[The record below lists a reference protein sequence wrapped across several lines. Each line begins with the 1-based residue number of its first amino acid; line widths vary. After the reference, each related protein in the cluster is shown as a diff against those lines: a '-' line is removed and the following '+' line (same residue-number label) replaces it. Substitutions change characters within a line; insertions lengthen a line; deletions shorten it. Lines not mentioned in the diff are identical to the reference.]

1 MEAKIILT
9 LNQKHLEKIMKENN
23 LTTAAELRGFLKAGD
38 AFNYLKDRYGD
49 ECDISIETKNERHD
63 YLSALQYSLYSDL
76 IKRAAFLGI
85 DFAKPEVK
93 EVKRKA
99 KVGEW
104 IKIVE
109 PFFTA
114 GCYKTGDILKVCCV
128 DNNRG
133 VYTERNPG
141 FYISNK
147 EYVVLENYEPPK
159 KPEVKEVKRRAKV
172 GEWIKIVNAHCTWGC
187 YVNGDILKVDSIK
200 LWGTLGVHV
209 TKKVCPYIADD
220 EYVVLENYV
229 PPKKPEVKE
238 VKRQAKV
245 GEYIKIVYDKQGNC
259 NGEQCYHTGDILKVY
274 KEYDVFNE
282 SLAGCVFC
290 QLKYKLKMPDGTMKN
305 SYVIDNGNLI
315 IYPSEYVVLE
325 NYDPEDG
332 EDK

>member
-49 ECDISIETKNERHD
+49 ECDISIETKNERRD
-63 YLSALQYSLYSDL
+63 YLSSLQYTLDYIHSMRRVY
-76 IKRAAFLGI
+76 LGI

-93 EVKRKA
+93 EVKRPA

-114 GCYKTGDILKVCCV
+114 GCYKTGDILKVCRV
-128 DNNRG
+128 NDSDLG

-159 KPEVKEVKRRAKV
+159 KPEVKEVKRKAKV
-172 GEWIKIVNAHCTWGC
+172 GEYIKIVNAHETWGY
-187 YVNGDILKVDSIK
+187 YVNGDIFQVDSIK
-200 LWGTLGVHV
+200 GWGTLGVYV
-209 TKKVCPYIADD
+209 PKKNWPYIADD
-220 EYVVLENYV
+220 EYVVLENY
-229 PPKKPEVKE
+229 E
-238 VKRQAKV
+238 
-245 GEYIKIVYDKQGNC
+245 
-259 NGEQCYHTGDILKVY
+259 
-274 KEYDVFNE
+274 
-282 SLAGCVFC
+282 
-290 QLKYKLKMPDGTMKN
+290 
-305 SYVIDNGNLI
+305 
-315 IYPSEYVVLE
+315 
-325 NYDPEDG
+325 PEDG